1 MQSYYIFIYID
12 SCIDIGMIPKE
23 LKDKITSIGNCAG
36 HGAKMYLLSKKI
48 RYNTKRV
55 INKSTYIEL
64 SKRPDFQEYFVD
76 CITLE

>member
-48 RYNTKRV
+48 RYNF
-55 INKSTYIEL
+55 KSTL
-64 SKRPDFQEYFVD
+64 LTTLLWNKCKRA
-76 CITLE
+76 CLKKI